1 MEHIALAPAAIAAP
15 VSVAEHIAPFL
26 QWSQRLCLLGVHA
39 GAIPDA
45 PLQRRSLP
53 RSKCMRRASLP
64 ALEKYELVERLVRAL
79 ELGQFLEEY
88 EVSRDALVLSARRLT
103 QHLDAIGDRWL
114 HVARIKPLC
123 ALQAAGLVARGELQ
137 QMNDSATSQLDGMRA
152 SRDDHVEAHR
162 QQEVRRWTSVLGVV
176 HTEVLGQLGLAHTDP
191 EHCFDKV
198 LGRTFARCCSVGEH
212 VAECWPREL
221 SGLEDKSDHIDRVV
235 MGWCCVKADVPV
247 QLVARVAGQLGSA
260 SPRRPDPG
268 D

>member
-1 MEHIALAPAAIAAP
+1 M
-15 VSVAEHIAPFL
+15 
-26 QWSQRLCLLGVHA
+26 
-39 GAIPDA
+39 
-45 PLQRRSLP
+45 
-53 RSKCMRRASLP
+53 
-64 ALEKYELVERLVRAL
+64 
-79 ELGQFLEEY
+79 
-88 EVSRDALVLSARRLT
+88 
-103 QHLDAIGDRWL
+103 

-123 ALQAAGLVARGELQ
+123 ALRAAGLVARGQLQ

-221 SGLEDKSDHIDRVV
+221 SGLDDKSDHIDRVA
-235 MGWCCVKADVPV
+235 MGRCCVKADVPV

-268 D
+268 DLIPAVAAWLQDPTGVKWGSTLSGAAVDLLFEPLDGHRLGVPRRRARHPAWAGSWERDLSGARFLPPCQVSHTCAAFDFKSCSPLG